1 MSIDLSILYSGS
13 GTASATMS
21 PTAMYRKLQKLASE
35 NEEKSKPDAATE
47 LAKKTARE
55 FNNAAIRL
63 RNSQIKEENARTLND
78 ALYYQGRAATA
89 TTVSELINDDRFI
102 RVLAEANGYGE
113 MFKYDP
119 QRLRDILTSDLD
131 DPGSVA
137 RQGTLKDLELAR
149 KYGFGTTG
157 TLLDADGNTVG
168 LDADGKVVNDG
179 THVTPLD
186 PGLARLRKLQIDVNG
201 RAQVTT
207 GSAIPADD
215 GKLIFGQDIGARDA
229 SAYSS
234 SKKRSLLEEEAAP
247 SNAKPASYY
256 EFAGP
261 EFDNFR
267 KRSDVQSEI
276 TYFTE
281 NIGRIESLDDF
292 FNNQRLLKF
301 VLSAYDLESEA
312 QYPGKIRKIL
322 ESDLTD
328 VDSLANRFQD
338 PRFKKMTED
347 LGFFFFKEAKL
358 KLGSTAIELSQ
369 KYERV
374 KYEQYLD
381 EQAPGVRAAIEFSR
395 RIKDVDMTVQLL
407 GDGVLRE
414 VITVA
419 NNLPQELAYQE
430 VDSQVTAIEKRVDVK
445 SLKNDPVEIEKMVT
459 RYLTFKGAESSGGQS
474 YLLNL
479 FG

>member
-1 MSIDLSILYSGS
+1 MSIDLSILYSGAGAS
-13 GTASATMS
+13 SATMS
-21 PTAMYRKLQKLASE
+21 PTAMYRKLQKLAAE
-35 NEEKSKPDAATE
+35 NEAKSAPDVAAE
-47 LAKKTARE
+47 QAKKTARE

-63 RNSQIKEENARTLND
+63 RNSQIKEENARVQND
-78 ALYYQGRAATA
+78 AAYYQGRTATA
-89 TTVSELINDDRFI
+89 TTVSELINDDRFM
-102 RVLAEANGYGE
+102 RVLAEANGYGD
-113 MFKYDP
+113 MFRFNP
-119 QRLRDILTSDLD
+119 QRLRDILTSDLN

-137 RQGTLKDLELAR
+137 RQGTLKDLELAK
-149 KYGFGTTG
+149 KYGFGATG
-157 TLLDADGNTVG
+157 TLLDTDGNTVG

-179 THVTPLD
+179 THVAPLD
-186 PGLARLRKLQIDVNG
+186 PGLARLRKLQIDVDG
-201 RAQVTT
+201 KALVTS
-207 GSAIPADD
+207 GSADPADD
-215 GKLIFGQDIGARDA
+215 GKLIFGSDIGARDA
-229 SAYSS
+229 SAYSINQ
-234 SKKRSLLEEEAAP
+234 KRGLLQEEAAP
-247 SNAKPASYY
+247 TTTKSINYY
-256 EFAGP
+256 EFDGP
-261 EFDNFR
+261 EFQNFR
-267 KRSDVQSEI
+267 QRKDVQSEI
-276 TYFTE
+276 DYFKE

-312 QYPGKIRKIL
+312 KYPGKIRKIL

-338 PRFKKMTED
+338 PRFKKMTQD
-347 LGFFFFKEAKL
+347 LGFFIFQEDKL
-358 KLGSTAIELSQ
+358 KLGSTALDLGR

-395 RIKDVDMTVQLL
+395 RIKDVDLTVQLL

-430 VDSQVTAIEKRVDVK
+430 VDSQVTALEKRVDVK
-445 SLKNDPVEIEKMVT
+445 ALKNDQNEIDKVIT

>member
-1 MSIDLSILYSGS
+1 MSIDLSILYSGA
-13 GTASATMS
+13 GTSSATMS
-21 PTAMYRKLQKLASE
+21 PTAMYRKLQKLAEDNAAKSSSDTAA
-35 NEEKSKPDAATE
+35 EK
-47 LAKKTARE
+47 AKAITRE

-63 RNSQIKEENARTLND
+63 RNAQAKENNAQVQND
-78 ALYYQGRAATA
+78 VIYFQNRAATA
-89 TTVSELINDDRFI
+89 TTVSELVNDNRFL
-102 RVLAEANGYGE
+102 RVLAYANGYE
-113 MFKYDP
+113 DLYRNDP
-119 QRLRDILTSDLD
+119 QKLRDILLSDPN

-137 RQGTLKDLELAR
+137 RQGSLRDIELSN

-168 LDADGKVVNDG
+168 LNADGKIVNDG
-179 THVTPLD
+179 SHVAPLD
-186 PGLARLRKLQIDVNG
+186 PGLARIRNLLIDNNG
-201 RAQVTT
+201 RAMVTD
-207 GSAIPADD
+207 SPIPAND
-215 GKLIFGQDIGARDA
+215 GKLIFGSSLAGRDA
-229 SAYSS
+229 SLYSAKLSRSILQEEKPSTSIS
-234 SKKRSLLEEEAAP
+234 STS
-247 SNAKPASYY
+247 Y
-256 EFAGP
+256 EFDSP
-261 EFDNFR
+261 DFQRFR
-267 KRSDVQSEI
+267 ERRDIKSEI
-276 TYFTE
+276 DYFTE
-281 NIGRIESLDDF
+281 NIAQIKSVDDF
-292 FNNQRLLKF
+292 FNNSRLLRF

-347 LGFFFFKEAKL
+347 LGIFLFKDVKL
-358 KLGSTAIELSQ
+358 KLGSTAIELGR
-369 KYERV
+369 KFERV

-381 EQAPGVRAAIEFSR
+381 EQAPGVRAAIEFTR

-407 GDGVLRE
+407 GDSVLRE

-419 NNLPQELAYQE
+419 NNIPKELAYQE
-430 VDSQVTAIEKRVDVK
+430 VESQVTALEKRVDVTA
-445 SLKNDPVEIEKMVT
+445 LKNDRNEIEKMIT